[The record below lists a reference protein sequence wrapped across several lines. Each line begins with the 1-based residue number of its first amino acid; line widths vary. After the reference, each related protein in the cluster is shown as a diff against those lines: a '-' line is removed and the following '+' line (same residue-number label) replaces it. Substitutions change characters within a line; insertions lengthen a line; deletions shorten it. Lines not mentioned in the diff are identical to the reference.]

1 MFQSISLGLA
11 NVAETDFEKKL
22 LLAKRHGFTAI
33 ESSAQEVMENGV
45 ENVKALLEKHG
56 MQISGSNLPFHPA
69 QVDDAGFEAAMEALP
84 AQAAALS
91 AVGCTRC
98 IIWIF
103 PASDTLTK
111 EENYALH
118 KTRLSRAAAVLAQYG
133 MRLGLE
139 FIGPYTARKYKK
151 HVFIYTAEEMLGL
164 AKDCGENVGLLFDA
178 YHWYTGANN
187 KDVFDHI
194 PDERRIVSVHVN
206 DAPVGDR
213 LALPDSPRALPGETG
228 MIDIACV
235 MNGLKKI
242 GYTGPVVAEPFS
254 PKLAELPTDD
264 DKVACIK
271 ACLDKIWP

>member
-1 MFQSISLGLA
+1 
-11 NVAETDFEKKL
+11 
-22 LLAKRHGFTAI
+22 
-33 ESSAQEVMENGV
+33 
-45 ENVKALLEKHG
+45 
-56 MQISGSNLPFHPA
+56 
-69 QVDDAGFEAAMEALP
+69 
-84 AQAAALS
+84 
-91 AVGCTRC
+91 
-98 IIWIF
+98 
-103 PASDTLTK
+103 
-111 EENYALH
+111 
-118 KTRLSRAAAVLAQYG
+118 

-139 FIGPYTARKYKK
+139 FIGPYTGRKDKK

-194 PDERRIVSVHVN
+194 PDERCIVSVHVN